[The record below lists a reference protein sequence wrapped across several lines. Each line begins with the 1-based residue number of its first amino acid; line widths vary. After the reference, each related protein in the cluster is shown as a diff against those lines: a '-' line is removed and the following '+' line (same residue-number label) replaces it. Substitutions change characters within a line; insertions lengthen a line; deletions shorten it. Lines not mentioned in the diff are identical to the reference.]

1 MFFRRDCFNVYKYI
15 NSMNQIE
22 LEKWAS
28 WAYSTLES
36 CIVTVYLLSFFSFW
50 NSAMRKKI
58 QFIIS
63 LGHWVYRTDLHFG
76 CSSITLIDLEPYD
89 PYVPY
94 YSRRDCDGVKIHSVV
109 VEVKNSTL
117 LTSMLFPPIWR
128 PWQNASDGISHQRC
142 NQSAQ
147 LIVWKWKLTYWLLLI
162 FVVCFR

>member
-1 MFFRRDCFNVYKYI
+1 MSVMSVEYTWELYSNCFPAFFFFFLEFCNAQK
-15 NSMNQIE
+15 NSIHHF
-22 LEKWAS
+22 S
-28 WAYSTLES
+28 WP
-36 CIVTVYLLSFFSFW
+36 LS
-50 NSAMRKKI
+50 R
-58 QFIIS
+58 
-63 LGHWVYRTDLHFG
+63 YRTDLHFG
-76 CSSITLIDLEPYD
+76 CPSITLIDLEPYH